1 MSDTSKKNIK
11 KADNVN
17 RVLFE
22 RQRVYSTDQVQI
34 SCLNIISLNVNL
46 SFMFDCKDQG
56 YKYHEIKAEIHFW
69 KGSWREDLYE
79 PK

>member
-56 YKYHEIKAEIHFW
+56 YKYHEIKAEIHC
-69 KGSWREDLYE
+69 WREDLYE

>member
-1 MSDTSKKNIK
+1 
-11 KADNVN
+11 
-17 RVLFE
+17 
-22 RQRVYSTDQVQI
+22 
-34 SCLNIISLNVNL
+34 
-46 SFMFDCKDQG
+46 MFDCKDQG